1 MNFFAMNKA
10 FLTLMLAFVGCF
22 LCGIDVSAQDKKEP
36 SMEELAARE
45 ADRLAELLDLEDWQ
59 VFYVDSTLQHDYAA
73 LEAEIKTLRDS
84 KVENP
89 DLYVVVQ
96 DKWMDKIFNSFKTFF
111 NEDQWKKY
119 LKSGAGRAEKA
130 RAKRRKAAGGE

>member
-1 MNFFAMNKA
+1 
-10 FLTLMLAFVGCF
+10 
-22 LCGIDVSAQDKKEP
+22 
-36 SMEELAARE
+36 MEELAARE

-96 DKWMDKIFNSFKTFF
+96 DKWMDKIFNSFKTFSMRISGRSILRAGQDVPRRLAPRGARRQEESRLF
-111 NEDQWKKY
+111 FVNQDNSY
-119 LKSGAGRAEKA
+119 LFWLSLQFENNFDDEGTD
-130 RAKRRKAAGGE
+130 